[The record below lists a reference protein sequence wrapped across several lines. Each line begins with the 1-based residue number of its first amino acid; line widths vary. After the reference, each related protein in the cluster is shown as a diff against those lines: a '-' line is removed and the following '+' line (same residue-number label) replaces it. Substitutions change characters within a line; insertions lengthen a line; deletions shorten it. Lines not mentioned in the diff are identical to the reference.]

1 MVSGGEGAR
10 GKDESTGEEETGF
23 SWGKGRKMEIW
34 KDRNERALL
43 LLIIGGVMC
52 QHSLR
57 GFPPEGM
64 IPRGLRHWNHITAR
78 FLRLQIVKEE
88 QQG

>member
-1 MVSGGEGAR
+1 MKEPGGKMRAQKKKKLG
-10 GKDESTGEEETGF
+10 SV
-23 SWGKGRKMEIW
+23 GRKEERYN
-34 KDRNERALL
+34 RNERALL

-64 IPRGLRHWNHITAR
+64 IPQGLRHWNHITAP
-78 FLRLQIVKEE
+78 FL
-88 QQG
+88 

>member
-1 MVSGGEGAR
+1 MRAQEKKKR
-10 GKDESTGEEETGF
+10 GSVG
-23 SWGKGRKMEIW
+23 GKGERYN
-34 KDRNERALL
+34 RNERALL

-78 FLRLQIVKEE
+78 FLRLQLVKEE